1 MFPFVKKYYSVL
13 KMQLLC
19 WGVRVV
25 CCIKE
30 EPRGTENEGFIKQD
44 NYQINL
50 RYTLYTQKVFG
61 SAALK
66 FRSTDISTSA
76 ADTDLTLQRHQ
87 I

>member
-1 MFPFVKKYYSVL
+1 
-13 KMQLLC
+13 MQLLC

-44 NYQINL
+44 NYQVNL
-50 RYTLYTQKVFG
+50 RYTLYTQRVFG

-66 FRSTDISTSA
+66 FMSTVILTSA
-76 ADTDLTLQRHQ
+76 TDTNPTLQRHQ
-87 I
+87 IRGTTSVVL